1 MRQAISAVLLLSVV
15 TGTALTAVQTNVDL
29 LAIDEALMLIRSGS
43 LSELARFNELYR
55 VKVEKA
61 PVDYLEVV
69 TPFRRIVLTGS
80 ARAAAGDRG
89 FGQRQA
95 IELLAEAGDRLDVYA
110 EITLN
115 PLNTYIGV
123 PEYVVALVNG
133 SGTRIAAT
141 GITKLSRWTP
151 RLPGPPAVPPF
162 QATTIPRGSPLVGAT
177 VIAAFELKALA
188 AAATY
193 DVVVELGGE
202 ELARA
207 AVALSGMR

>member
-15 TGTALTAVQTNVDL
+15 AGTALTAVQTNVDL

-95 IELLAEAGDRLDVYA
+95 IDLLAEAGDRLDVYA

-133 SGTRIAAT
+133 SGDAHR
-141 GITKLSRWTP
+141 SDRDHQ
-151 RLPGPPAVPPF
+151 AV
-162 QATTIPRGSPLVGAT
+162 TLD
-177 VIAAFELKALA
+177 A
-188 AAATY
+188 AAPRAS
-193 DVVVELGGE
+193 GGT
-202 ELARA
+202 
-207 AVALSGMR
+207 ALSGDDDTSSARHWSEPRSLPDST